1 MFGLTRRNQDISTYN
16 PWREME
22 EFEKAFFGRPFGSF
36 FDTPA
41 FAQFRTDVTDEGDH
55 YLLEADLPG
64 FEKKDITLDIQ
75 NDTLIV
81 RAERKSKVEE
91 KDKKDKVIRMERSY
105 GSYTRSFDISGVDAD
120 KIKAKYVDGVL
131 RLTLPK
137 LEQRLPE
144 RQTPGNRIS
153 HLTETPPGSNPG
165 RCCFFSNSILQKI
178 NSAFTVCLFYHR
190 TAEITICCKNTSQDC
205 SREVSQLGGLIQF
218 PDVCLQAGAV
228 PVWAESGE
236 ERHPHTWP

>member
-1 MFGLTRRNQDISTYN
+1 M
-16 PWREME
+16 
-22 EFEKAFFGRPFGSF
+22 
-36 FDTPA
+36 
-41 FAQFRTDVTDEGDH
+41 TDEGDH

-91 KDKKDKVIRMERSY
+91 KDKVIRMERSY

-144 RQTPGNRIS
+144 
-153 HLTETPPGSNPG
+153 G
-165 RCCFFSNSILQKI
+165 RRL
-178 NSAFTVCLFYHR
+178 
-190 TAEITICCKNTSQDC
+190 EI
-205 SREVSQLGGLIQF
+205 E
-218 PDVCLQAGAV
+218 
-228 PVWAESGE
+228 
-236 ERHPHTWP
+236 